1 MKQRNIYQINC
12 SVDYKAQAVAN
23 RVFSNI
29 DKAIICLYD
38 NGFGYS
44 KEAKLWHNGATEAW
58 IVKHTVE

>member
-1 MKQRNIYQINC
+1 MKQRNIYQIKC
-12 SVDYKAQAVAN
+12 SVDYKAQKVAN

-38 NGFGYS
+38 NGFRYS

-58 IVKHTVE
+58 IVKYTVE